1 MEPYNPPVA
10 TYATMIPDLVRL
22 TDNVDYGEAAKA
34 DVKKDPV
41 ILGGKDGYIDNVVCT
56 VLDDIWNWIIV

>member
-1 MEPYNPPVA
+1 
-10 TYATMIPDLVRL
+10 MIPDLVRL